1 MDKTEKIF
9 SSINM
14 NTIKPQINE
23 IKSKDIVLLKQSNS
37 KTFYLQNLWILF
49 IIILP
54 LSGIIIGIIFQN
66 DCPLEKYIP
75 IWEIIN
81 GFMTISFLLLMY
93 INNKIIH
100 PNWAMFII
108 DQLKILLIFLLF
120 VWFIRGNVSLVLFV
134 FVYKIYSII
143 LCQIWVY
150 KYYKIV
156 KYDKS
161 LVTIE
166 NFYCNKFVYLYA
178 FWYMTIIYILLGV
191 CLIYFIFSLIHN
203 CINKQRE

>member
-14 NTIKPQINE
+14 NAIKPQINE

-54 LSGIIIGIIFQN
+54 LSGIIIGIIFRN

-75 IWEIIN
+75 LWEIIN

-108 DQLKILLIFLLF
+108 DQLKILLIFFLF
-120 VWFIRGNVSLVLFV
+120 IWFIRGNVSLVF
-134 FVYKIYSII
+134 F
-143 LCQIWVY
+143 
-150 KYYKIV
+150 
-156 KYDKS
+156 
-161 LVTIE
+161 
-166 NFYCNKFVYLYA
+166 
-178 FWYMTIIYILLGV
+178 
-191 CLIYFIFSLIHN
+191 CL
-203 CINKQRE
+203 